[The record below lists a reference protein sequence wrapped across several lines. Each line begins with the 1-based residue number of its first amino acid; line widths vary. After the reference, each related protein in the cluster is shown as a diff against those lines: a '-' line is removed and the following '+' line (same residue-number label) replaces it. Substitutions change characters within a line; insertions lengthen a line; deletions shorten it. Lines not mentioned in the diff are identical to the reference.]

1 MIFKVFG
8 PPGTGKTTHL
18 LNIAKEYITD
28 HNIPLHRIG
37 YFAFTRKAANE
48 AKDRMPYESKQLP
61 YFQTLHSL
69 AFHTLGLSEDNIMQ
83 PYHYDDLGKMLNVR
97 VHHQDKFNDTETF
110 YLTSDNLYFQLLG
123 RARNKNISFAE
134 EYETGDYPSEDID
147 FELLQHIA
155 INLDEYKKKNS
166 LIDFNDMIHNFVA
179 QEEKCP
185 EFDVIFIDEAQD
197 LSPIQWKMFE
207 VLKKKARHIY
217 LAGDDD
223 QAIYTWAGADVAR
236 FVEEPADEEIILDQS
251 RRVPFAIQEVS
262 EIILNR
268 IEGVRKEKKYRPKEE
283 EGYVQKIFDIGQV
296 NLHEGNWLILA
307 RTGSRLK
314 DIMELLKEKGIYY
327 QTKKGKSFTVK
338 IYNAA
343 VNYSRDYDLTD
354 AELKDILEFT
364 NGAKPDHRPW
374 YEAFVNAPHDQVQYI
389 RHMLSNGEKLSFPAR
404 IRLSTIHAAKGGEED
419 NVILILDNARKI
431 RRAVLDNQYKRDE
444 EHRVWYVGVTRAKK
458 NLYLHLAKIE
468 RNGYP
473 L

>member
-18 LNIAKEYITD
+18 INIAKEYVKD
-28 HNIPLHRIG
+28 HEIPLHRVG

-48 AKDRMPYESKQLP
+48 AKERMPYDNKKLP
-61 YFQTLHSL
+61 HFQTLHSL
-69 AFHTLGLSEDNIMQ
+69 AFHTLGLSEDNVMQ

-97 VHHQDKFNDTETF
+97 VHHQDKFNDTESF

-123 RARNKNISFAE
+123 RAQNKNITFKE
-134 EYETGDYPSEDID
+134 EYETGDYPKEEID
-147 FELLQHIA
+147 YDLLRHIA
-155 INLDEYKKKNS
+155 LNLDEYKKKNG
-166 LIDFNDMIHNFVA
+166 LIDYNDMIHNFIE
-179 QEEKCP
+179 QKEKCP

-207 VLKKKARHIY
+207 ILKEKSWHIY

-223 QAIYTWAGADVAR
+223 QAIYSWAGADVDK
-236 FVEEPADEEIILDQS
+236 FIDLECQEEIVLDQS

-262 EIILNR
+262 EVILNR
-268 IEGVRKEKKYRPKEE
+268 IEGKRKEKKYRPREE
-283 EGYVQKIFDIGQV
+283 EGHVQKIFDINQV
-296 NLHEGNWLILA
+296 NMHEGNWLVLA

-314 DIMELLKEKGIYY
+314 DIMELLKEQGIYY

-343 VNYSRDYDLTD
+343 INYTNNSELTD
-354 AELKDILEFT
+354 AEMKDIKEFT
-364 NGAKPDHRPW
+364 NGKEPDNRPW
-374 YEAFVNAPHDQVQYI
+374 YEAFVNAPDDQIQYI
-389 RHMLSNGEKLSFPAR
+389 RHMLSNGEKLSKEAR
-404 IRLSTIHAAKGGEED
+404 VKLSTIHASKGGEED
-419 NVILILDNARKI
+419 NVILVLDNARKI
-431 RRAVLDNQYKRDE
+431 RRAVLENKNKRDE

-468 RNGYP
+468 RNGYQ